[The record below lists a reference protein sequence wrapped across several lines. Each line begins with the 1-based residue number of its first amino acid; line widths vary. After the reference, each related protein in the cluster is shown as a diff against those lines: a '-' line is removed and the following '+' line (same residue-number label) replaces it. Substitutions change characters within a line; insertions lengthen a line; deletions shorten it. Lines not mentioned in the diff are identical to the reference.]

1 VITGSP
7 TSQHCRRI
15 NKEIIVFTVRPPRI
29 LVLCTLSLGIVS
41 CSKVDD
47 PSLTPPANPA
57 HSTLPTPSAA
67 PFNENRQVLFGDLHI
82 HTGLSTDAYVLGV
95 RSEPNDVYRFA
106 KGEVIDHGAGYP
118 IQISRPLDFAAVTD
132 HAEYMGQA
140 KVADLDIP
148 TNERPLPAL
157 LREGNAWRITFAW
170 LQSSMQMT
178 QNGFSPGGEGI
189 DKDINKSAWDLTI
202 AAAERHNQ
210 PGVFTA
216 FIGYEWSADAGNV
229 MAHLHRNVIYRS
241 NDVADIPFSS
251 LDSNRPEDLWDF
263 LHRQNQ
269 QGKVAMAIP
278 HNGNFSRGNMYAPV
292 DSEGKPLTAK
302 YAAMRSRYEPISE
315 ILQIKGSSETHPL
328 LSSEDEFAN
337 FELMGE
343 SLFSGGNAGETV
355 KGSYLRDALRVGME
369 LSHSEGFNPF
379 KYGVIG
385 ASDSHNA
392 SSPSDESN
400 YTGKLPLL
408 DGSAGL
414 RTGEVLLMPAGLNP
428 VTRWSSGGLAGVWA
442 QENSRES
449 IFDALQRKETFATS
463 GPRISVRF
471 FAGWQFN
478 EQTLERADALTW
490 AYAHGV
496 PMGGELK
503 PAAKDKVPGFLIMA
517 FKDPEGA
524 NLDRVQIIK
533 AWVDQ
538 HGVSHEQVYDIAAAD
553 DREVDPATGTLATVG
568 NTVDTTKATYQNT
581 IGGTSVSRFWSD
593 PDFDQA
599 AEAFYYVRVL
609 EIPTPRWSTFDAVKL
624 GTKPMQ
630 PESIQER
637 AITSAIWYKPE

>member
-1 VITGSP
+1 MLSTTKMHYWALCSLL
-7 TSQHCRRI
+7 
-15 NKEIIVFTVRPPRI
+15 IV
-29 LVLCTLSLGIVS
+29 IVS
-41 CSKVDD
+41 CSKLDD
-47 PSLTPPANPA
+47 PSLNNSLSTDYKKFPAPV
-57 HSTLPTPSAA
+57 AA
-67 PFNENRQVLFGDLHI
+67 VPYNENRQVFFGDLHI
-82 HTGLSTDAYVLGV
+82 HTGLSTDAYILGV

-106 KGEVIDHGAGYP
+106 KGEVINHGAGYP

-140 KVADLDIP
+140 KVAELDIP
-148 TNERPLPAL
+148 TNNTPLPEL
-157 LREGNAWRITFAW
+157 LRDGNAWSITWAW

-178 QNGFSPGGEGI
+178 QNGFSPGGEA
-189 DKDINKSAWDLTI
+189 INKAVNQSAWDLTI
-202 AAAERHNQ
+202 VAAEQHYQ
-210 PGVFTA
+210 PGIFTA
-216 FIGYEWSADAGNV
+216 FIGYEWSADAGDV

-263 LHRQNQ
+263 LHQQNQ

-328 LSSEDEFAN
+328 LSSEDEFAD
-337 FELMGE
+337 FELLGE
-343 SLFSGGNAGETV
+343 SLFTAGNTDFEDSI

-414 RTGEVLLMPAGLNP
+414 RTNEALLLPEGVNP

-442 QENSRES
+442 QENTRES
-449 IFDALQRKETFATS
+449 LFDALQRKETYATS

-471 FAGWQFN
+471 FGGWHFSEKN
-478 EQTLERADALTW
+478 LELTDLVKQ
-490 AYAHGV
+490 AYASGV

-503 PAAKDKVPGFLIMA
+503 PAPADKIPGFLIMA
-517 FKDPEGA
+517 SKDPEGA

-533 AWVDQ
+533 AWIDPQ
-538 HGVSHEQVYDIAAAD
+538 GVSHEKVYDIAAAD
-553 DREVDPATGTLATVG
+553 GRIIDSVNGSLAPVG
-568 NTVDTTKATYQNT
+568 NTVDSSNATYQNT
-581 IGGTSVSRFWSD
+581 IGGSSITAFWSD
-593 PDFDQA
+593 PNFNPA

-624 GTKPMQ
+624 GVKPMQ

-637 AITSAIWYKPE
+637 AITSAIWYIPK